1 MATTNFLLWNPSKN
15 NQLTDSGYENNIM
28 RSEGAPVGQILP
40 SELANKLFYQCSL
53 MSKAIADMMVKKGF
67 DMPDTNLT
75 FLVNALS
82 HILTDYNIGTGE
94 GSVCAGNDSRL
105 MPVGAKMWFYANTAL
120 PGWQIVSGVGDSL
133 LAVRGSTGIYT
144 TGGVASGTWAQP
156 SHRHQS
162 AAHAH
167 GINNHAHGINN
178 HTHGISNHAHGINDH
193 THVINNHT
201 HGINDHTHV
210 INNHTHGINYH
221 THGIDSHAHTGGT
234 LSIGSHNHQWFD
246 YRGFT
251 TDCRYF
257 DSGGSLIVAS
267 DSYPTQITNAAKQLF
282 SRGGDSIGVTQDLY
296 TSKVSGGTTTGSTGF
311 GGSGSTQSGG
321 SGSTQSGGTSATN
334 PGGNQDTSAS
344 GTPSTYRPL
353 ANVGIICIK
362 L

>member
-15 NQLTDSGYENNIM
+15 NQLTDLGYENNIM

-82 HILTDYNIGTGE
+82 HILTDYNIGTGV
-94 GSVCAGNDSRL
+94 GTVCAGNDSRL

-144 TGGVASGTWAQP
+144 TGGVASGTWTQSP
-156 SHRHQS
+156 HRHQS
-162 AAHAH
+162 TAHVH
-167 GINNHAHGINN
+167 GIND
-178 HTHGISNHAHGINDH
+178 HAHGINDH
-193 THVINNHT
+193 AHE
-201 HGINDHTHV
+201 INDHT
-210 INNHTHGINYH
+210 
-221 THGIDSHAHTGGT
+221 HTGGT

-251 TDCRYF
+251 TDCRYYN
-257 DSGGSLIVAS
+257 SSGSLIVAS

>member
-82 HILTDYNIGTGE
+82 HILTDYNIGTGV
-94 GSVCAGNDSRL
+94 GTVCAGNDSRL

-144 TGGVASGTWAQP
+144 TGGVASGTWTQSP
-156 SHRHQS
+156 HKHQS
-162 AAHAH
+162 VAHV
-167 GINNHAHGINN
+167 HGINN
-178 HTHGISNHAHGINDH
+178 HTHG
-193 THVINNHT
+193 INNHT
-201 HGINDHTHV
+201 HGINDHT
-210 INNHTHGINYH
+210 
-221 THGIDSHAHTGGT
+221 HTGGT

-321 SGSTQSGGTSATN
+321 SGSTNPGGTGSTN
-334 PGGNQDTSAS
+334 SSGNQDTSAS
-344 GTPSTYRPL
+344 GTPNTYRPL

>member
-82 HILTDYNIGTGE
+82 HILTDYNIGTGV
-94 GSVCAGNDSRL
+94 GTVCAGNDSRL

-144 TGGVASGTWAQP
+144 TGGVASGTWTQSP
-156 SHRHQS
+156 HKHQS
-162 AAHAH
+162 VAHV
-167 GINNHAHGINN
+167 HGINN
-178 HTHGISNHAHGINDH
+178 HTHG
-193 THVINNHT
+193 INNHT
-201 HGINDHTHV
+201 HGINDHT
-210 INNHTHGINYH
+210 
-221 THGIDSHAHTGGT
+221 HTGGT

-321 SGSTQSGGTSATN
+321 PGNTQSGGTSATN